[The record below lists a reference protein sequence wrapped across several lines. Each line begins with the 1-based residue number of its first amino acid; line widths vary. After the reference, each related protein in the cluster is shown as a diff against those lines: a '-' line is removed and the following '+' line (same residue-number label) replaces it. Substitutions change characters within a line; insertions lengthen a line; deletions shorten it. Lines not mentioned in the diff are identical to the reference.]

1 MSTMMFKLRSNKGF
15 TLIEVLITLALV
27 AVVSVPIAAALILG
41 LRIYD
46 SEVQADTAFSNQQ
59 DVLLMIKNQVRANP
73 SEVAIVDTD
82 NGSQVLEIGKDAE
95 TIRYYLD
102 GRALYRLSNS
112 TVTLVLDD
120 VAQFT
125 LTNQQKNSSGK
136 LRSFRLALTSSING
150 REQVLLA
157 DIALDRY

>member
-15 TLIEVLITLALV
+15 TLIEMLITLALV

-82 NGSQVLEIGKDAE
+82 NGSQALEIGKDAE

-102 GRALYRLSNS
+102 GSALYRLSNS